1 MQQNYL
7 ATKTK
12 KEMKLS
18 NDLQTEVDLAQF
30 SKRIDMICEFAKQ
43 SGSIRKAKDKL
54 VLPKLY
60 SSND

>member
-43 SGSIRKAKDKL
+43 SGSVGTGKRGKA
-54 VLPKLY
+54 VL
-60 SSND
+60 STSVF

>member
-7 ATKTK
+7 ATKTWK
-12 KEMKLS
+12 NEMKLS

-43 SGSIRKAKDKL
+43 GGSVRTGKKGKA
-54 VLPKLY
+54 VLSK
-60 SSND
+60 SVF